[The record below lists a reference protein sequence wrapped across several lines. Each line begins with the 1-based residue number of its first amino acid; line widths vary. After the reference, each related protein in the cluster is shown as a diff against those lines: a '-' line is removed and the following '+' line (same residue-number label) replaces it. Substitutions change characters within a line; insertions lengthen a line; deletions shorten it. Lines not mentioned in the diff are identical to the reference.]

1 MNKKYFFLLILLTLF
16 TMACSK
22 MEIGFDYIFE
32 AEDGRFIN
40 SSRILYLHGLG
51 DHGVG
56 GGLRLVKKSWQTEIS
71 FLPESGIDEYMKNL
85 KEPHIYLDE
94 QAKIH
99 IFKTLQDRDEYI
111 NKQVIKD
118 SICNFAPS
126 AFTTFKF
133 FKDFEVTTEFPQ
145 LKKVVKSENIAIS
158 NLMTIQAE
166 ANDSIAAVIIN
177 NPSRA
182 SNIRMTFF
190 KDADFKG
197 TSLAVLVPKC
207 DEFYENKRINMAW
220 KWVNNFVHKWFKQ
233 KNLNDTASS
242 LKIDFI

>member
-1 MNKKYFFLLILLTLF
+1 MIKKCFLLGMLTLF
-16 TMACSK
+16 TLACTK
-22 MEIGFDYIFE
+22 TEIELDDTFE
-32 AEDGRFIN
+32 TEDGRFIN
-40 SSRILYLHGLG
+40 SSRIVYLHGIG

-56 GGLRLVKKSWQTEIS
+56 GGLRWVKKSWQTEIS

-94 QAKIH
+94 DAKIH
-99 IFKTLQDRDEYI
+99 IFKTSQDRDEYI
-111 NKQVIKD
+111 NKQVIND
-118 SICNFAPS
+118 SICNLSPS
-126 AFTTFKF
+126 AFATFRF
-133 FKDFEVTTEFPQ
+133 FKDFEVTTEFAQ

-158 NLMTIQAE
+158 NLLSLQTE

-177 NPSRA
+177 NPSKTN
-182 SNIRMTFF
+182 NIQLTFY

-197 TSLAVLVPKC
+197 TSLAILVPKC

-220 KWVNNFVHKWFKQ
+220 KWVNNFVNKWFKQ